1 MKRLFYLLVV
11 LLSLVSCRT
20 TFELS
25 PPRYYSSHIDYS
37 YLTDRGIFITES
49 NSVSF
54 EYKTLG
60 SLFIECTGGW
70 VKNDKKNKVDMEDI
84 YMRTE
89 GKYIYVKPSLE
100 DAFNLAVEELDKMKG
115 NGIVNFNISTGG
127 NSNTIIITGMVIK
140 R

>member
-11 LLSLVSCRT
+11 LFSLVSCKT
-20 TFELS
+20 VE
-25 PPRYYSSHIDYS
+25 PRQPSYYSSHIDYS

-100 DAFNLAVEELDKMKG
+100 DAFNLAVEELDKMQG
-115 NGIVNFNISTGG
+115 NGIVNFKISTGG
-127 NSNTIIITGMVIK
+127 NTDSIIITGMVIK